1 MNIMPP
7 IPAYTVERTK
17 ASSLYLSKLMPIAC
31 ASDVLFF
38 MASMARPVLLL
49 HRLKVIIMR
58 KTTTTTNTINIALF
72 DVVVLSPSHF

>member
-1 MNIMPP
+1 
-7 IPAYTVERTK
+7 
-17 ASSLYLSKLMPIAC
+17 MPIAC
-31 ASDVLFF
+31 AADVLFF